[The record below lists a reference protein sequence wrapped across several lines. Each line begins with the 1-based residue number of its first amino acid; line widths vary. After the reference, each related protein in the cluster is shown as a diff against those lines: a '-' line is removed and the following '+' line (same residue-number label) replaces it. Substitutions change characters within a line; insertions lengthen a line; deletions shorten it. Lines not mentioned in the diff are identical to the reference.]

1 MTKWNPDKSFCQL
14 LYFYNS
20 VKLTRPAPAID
31 EDAVVNHALA
41 GGRVHVLLEAV
52 RAKILGQPVLGVDLG
67 LEGVVVGG
75 ALHRLGL
82 PPPDVV
88 QLEED
93 AGRHLVRRECLSPK
107 LTIRKLCWKKDKNTV

>member
-1 MTKWNPDKSFCQL
+1 M
-14 LYFYNS
+14 
-20 VKLTRPAPAID
+20 TRPAPAID

-41 GGRVHVLLEAV
+41 GGRVHVRLEAV

-67 LEGVVVGG
+67 LERVVVGG

-82 PPPDVV
+82 PAPDVV

-93 AGRHLVRRECLSPK
+93 AGRHLVRRECLRAE
-107 LTIRKLCWKKDKNTV
+107 LTVRKLCRKKEKNTIECP

>member
-1 MTKWNPDKSFCQL
+1 MNPTKAFA
-14 LYFYNS
+14 NS
-20 VKLTRPAPAID
+20 YISLKLTRPAPAID

-75 ALHRLGL
+75 ALHRLWL
-82 PPPDVV
+82 PPQMLFSLKKMQGVTWC
-88 QLEED
+88 EES
-93 AGRHLVRRECLSPK
+93 V
-107 LTIRKLCWKKDKNTV
+107 

>member
-1 MTKWNPDKSFCQL
+1 MTKCEPDNSFCQL

-20 VKLTRPAPAID
+20 LKLTRPAPAIY
-31 EDAVVNHALA
+31 EDAVVDHALA
-41 GGRVHVLLEAV
+41 GGRVHVRLEAV
-52 RAKILGQPVLGVDLG
+52 RAKILGQPILGVDLG
-67 LEGVVVGG
+67 LERVVVGG

-82 PPPDVV
+82 PAPDVV

-93 AGRHLVRRECLSPK
+93 AGRHLVQRECLSPK